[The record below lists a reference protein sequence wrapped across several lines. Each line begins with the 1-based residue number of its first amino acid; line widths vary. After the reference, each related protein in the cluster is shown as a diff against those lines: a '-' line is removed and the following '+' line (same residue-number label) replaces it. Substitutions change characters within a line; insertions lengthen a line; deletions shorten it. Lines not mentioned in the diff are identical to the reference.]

1 MPKKE
6 CPPGK
11 IVSPKGRCVKDRTK
25 PVAKKEC
32 PPGKI
37 LSPKGRCVKDRT
49 KPTAKKDV
57 NTKIK
62 NLERLAKE
70 AQKRLDEAK
79 AKAKERE
86 QRSKIKKECPPG
98 KVLSP
103 KGRCVK
109 DKTKVPPVKKECP
122 PGKVLSP
129 KGRCVKD
136 RRKKSEE
143 TEKTMNPEVLE
154 YIQKVLSMNR
164 VVDKSGTILG
174 YVSPSMSKKLK
185 PKGGI
190 KIVSPRVKDKTPMLS
205 KNCKKIHEPKYLS
218 STRKS
223 PPFSANDCCGEIL
236 YGNDGLKWESQ
247 KTKRGNCMWKRLKKI
262 SDIKKVSPKRVKDK
276 TPKLTKLCK
285 KQHEPKYLSATR
297 KSPPYSANDC
307 CGKVLYGNDG
317 FKWESQKTKRG
328 NCMWKRIKE

>member
-86 QRSKIKKECPPG
+86 QRSKI
-98 KVLSP
+98 
-103 KGRCVK
+103 
-109 DKTKVPPVKKECP
+109 KKECP